1 MSAHHTIRASS
12 DSYGL
17 SLDTLRQ
24 HVPSVFA
31 DKPANNMSGR
41 YGFIPT
47 VAVVEELQKTGLQ
60 VVQAGQTVARKSDG
74 HLFTRHVL
82 RFRPQSAPALS
93 GQTLP
98 EVVLVN
104 SHNGA
109 SGFKLWAG
117 LFRMV
122 CANGLIIA
130 DSTIGAVSVPHRSNA
145 LSIVASQ
152 SLDFLGRIDNISE
165 RVERFMSI
173 ELSDEQSYTLADH
186 AASLRWGSER
196 PAGLNHRDLLTARR
210 YDDARRNLW
219 HVMNN
224 IQENIVR
231 GGVSLL
237 RPKRRSSTRGM
248 RSVQEDIRFNARLWG
263 AAETLARG
271 DSLVQDVEDTRVLDS
286 VLLDTSS

>member
-1 MSAHHTIRASS
+1 MSA
-12 DSYGL
+12 
-17 SLDTLRQ
+17 
-24 HVPSVFA
+24 
-31 DKPANNMSGR
+31 R
-41 YGFIPT
+41 YGFVPT
-47 VAVVEELQKTGLQ
+47 ISVVEELHKTGLQ
-60 VVQAGQTVARKSDG
+60 VVQAGQTVKRDPSG
-74 HLFTRHVL
+74 ELFARHVL
-82 RFRPQSAPALS
+82 RFRPSFAPTLA

-104 SHNGA
+104 SHDGA

-145 LSIVASQ
+145 LGMVAAQ
-152 SLDFLGRIDNISE
+152 SLGFLGRVDGISE

-173 ELSDEQSYTLADH
+173 ELSDEQSHTLADH

-196 PAGLNHRDLLTARR
+196 PAGLDHRDLLTARR

-224 IQENIVR
+224 IQENIIR
-231 GGVSLL
+231 GGVSII
-237 RPKRRSSTRGM
+237 RPRRRSSTRGM
-248 RSVQEDIRFNARLWG
+248 RSVQEDVRFNAKLWG
-263 AAETLARG
+263 AAETIARG
-271 DSLVQDVEDTRVLDS
+271 DSLVQDVEDTRVLDA
-286 VLLDTSS
+286 VLLSPSS

>member
-1 MSAHHTIRASS
+1 MSAHHTIRASVGS
-12 DSYGL
+12 SISVDQ
-17 SLDTLRQ
+17 LRAN
-24 HVPSVFA
+24 VPSVFA
-31 DKPANNMSGR
+31 ERPADRMSPR
-41 YGFIPT
+41 YGFVPT
-47 VAVVEELQKTGLQ
+47 ISVVEELHKTGLQ
-60 VVQAGQTVARKSDG
+60 VVQAGQTVKRDPSG
-74 HLFTRHVL
+74 ELFARHVL
-82 RFRPQSAPALS
+82 RFRPSFAPTLA

-104 SHNGA
+104 SHDGA

-145 LSIVASQ
+145 LGMVAAQ
-152 SLDFLGRIDNISE
+152 SLDFLGRVDGISE

-173 ELSDEQSYTLADH
+173 ELSDEQSFTLADH
-186 AASLRWGSER
+186 AASLRWGNER

-231 GGVSLL
+231 GGVSIM